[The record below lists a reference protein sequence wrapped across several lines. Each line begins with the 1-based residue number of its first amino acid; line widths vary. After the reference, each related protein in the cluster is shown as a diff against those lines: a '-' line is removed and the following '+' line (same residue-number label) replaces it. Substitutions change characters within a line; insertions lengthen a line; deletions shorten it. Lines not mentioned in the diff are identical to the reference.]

1 MKTRKTLFF
10 LLIAV
15 CSFLAKAQ
23 EKYEFMV
30 LEYHTEQFHVAVSI
44 NGKEFSKDEFDE
56 KLKKSTFNAN
66 PLLLK
71 VDEYQDKGWEVM
83 SFNSQL
89 TYEWQE
95 KTNFEVFFAYLRKK
109 KNTK

>member
-1 MKTRKTLFF
+1 MKTRKIFFF
-10 LLIAV
+10 LLLVAF
-15 CSFLAKAQ
+15 SFSVKAQ

-30 LEYHTEQFHVAVSI
+30 LEYHTLQFHVAVSI
-44 NGKEFSKDEFDE
+44 NGKEFSKDDFDE

-71 VDEYQDKGWEVM
+71 VNEYQDKGWEVM

-89 TYEWQE
+89 INEE
-95 KTNFEVFFAYLRKK
+95 GKGNFEVFFAYLKKK
-109 KNTK
+109 KNDTK